1 MQPDEFSY
9 VLNMMVI
16 QTDGYLVEEVLAGNT
31 KAYAVLVNRYK
42 DMVFTLAVGLLH
54 NRQEAE
60 EVAQDTFLKTF
71 KALSG
76 FQNKSKFSTWI
87 YRIVYNECISRLR
100 RKKNNL
106 ISVEELSYGEL
117 SDNFEEMEPEWIQ
130 KEERKRQL
138 YEAISRLKE
147 DERTILMLYYF
158 ENCRVDEISDIT
170 SLSNENIKS
179 RLFRARK
186 KLHSILTGVKKK
198 ELIDY

>member
-1 MQPDEFSY
+1 
-9 VLNMMVI
+9 MMVI
-16 QTDGYLVEEVLAGNT
+16 QTDGYLVEEILAGNT

>member
-16 QTDGYLVEEVLAGNT
+16 QTDGYLVEEILAGNT

>member
-16 QTDGYLVEEVLAGNT
+16 QTDGYLVEEILAGNT

-158 ENCRVDEISDIT
+158 ENCRVDEISEIT

>member
-1 MQPDEFSY
+1 
-9 VLNMMVI
+9 MMGT

-60 EVAQDTFLKTF
+60 EVAQDTFLKAF

-87 YRIVYNECISRLR
+87 YRIIYNECISRLR

-117 SDNFEEMEPEWIQ
+117 SDNFEEIEPEWIQ
-130 KEERKRQL
+130 KEKRKRQL
-138 YEAISRLKE
+138 YEAISLLKE
-147 DERTILMLYYF
+147 DDRSILMLYYF
-158 ENCRVDEISDIT
+158 ENCRVNEISDIT

-186 KLHSILTGVKKK
+186 KLHSILTGIKKK

>member
-1 MQPDEFSY
+1 
-9 VLNMMVI
+9 MMVI

-31 KAYAVLVNRYK
+31 KVYAVLVNRYK

-158 ENCRVDEISDIT
+158 ENCRVDEISEIT

>member
-1 MQPDEFSY
+1 
-9 VLNMMVI
+9 MMVI
-16 QTDGYLVEEVLAGNT
+16 QTDGYLVEEILAGNT

-158 ENCRVDEISDIT
+158 ENCRVDEISEIT